1 MSIGAIIVAAVLVI
15 WIMVPARMPRSLY
28 LLAAPYLGGTAVLP
42 TRLPAATMPTI
53 GEGESGAANARI
65 PLTSV
70 EPYTTYPDYFV
81 SAADAIVVNPQAG
94 KPIRIAIPTL
104 NVDAPISEVNLNRF
118 AVSGGAYYQ
127 WDVPEQYEAGWHNN
141 SARLGEVGNTVLNG
155 HHNIHGEIF
164 RDLEDLEEGDEIIVY
179 DANHAYTY
187 AVVAKEIFAESGE
200 TVAARLENSRWIG
213 QTEDER
219 LTLVTCW
226 PYTSNTHRLVI
237 VAKPVDS

>member
-15 WIMVPARMPRSLY
+15 WIMVPARMPRPLY
-28 LLAAPYLGGTAVLP
+28 LLAAPYWGGTAVLP
-42 TRLPAATMPTI
+42 TRLPVANMPTI

-81 SAADAIVVNPQAG
+81 SAADAIVTNPQAG

-104 NVDAPISEVNLNRF
+104 NVDAPISEVSLNRF

-226 PYTSNTHRLVI
+226 PYTSNTHRLII